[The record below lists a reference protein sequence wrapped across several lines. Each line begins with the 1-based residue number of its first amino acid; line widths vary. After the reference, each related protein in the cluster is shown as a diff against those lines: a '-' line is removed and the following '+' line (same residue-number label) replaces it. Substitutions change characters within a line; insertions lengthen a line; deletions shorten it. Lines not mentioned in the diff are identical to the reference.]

1 MLSRK
6 ISDRDKGKGEP
17 GTEDAQSSSYREQA
31 VSVSLIGKVA
41 PTQTPPGSRVKK

>member
-6 ISDRDKGKGEP
+6 ISDRDKGKGEA
-17 GTEDAQSSSYREQA
+17 GTEDAQSSSHREQA

-41 PTQTPPGSRVKK
+41 STQTPPGSRVKK